1 MWQKQ
6 QLCSIK
12 KVFYKKSFIV
22 FPGLYIVDIGW
33 TVLEKRFILTRAF
46 IFFYVI
52 LSKIRTGST
61 LQECRCSDARNK
73 LSRIPPFTR
82 PLYVLTCQ
90 FVKNKKERHYF
101 YRKQA
106 KKTKEHFSIFSRIH
120 CFASTLLFSS
130 EQLFFCSKRCSL
142 ENAPESQT
150 KTHLIKLFFTKQLPV
165 AAFWVILISD

>member
-1 MWQKQ
+1 M
-6 QLCSIK
+6 
-12 KVFYKKSFIV
+12 
-22 FPGLYIVDIGW
+22 GW

-106 KKTKEHFSIFSRIH
+106 KKAKEHFSIFSRIQQ
-120 CFASTLLFSS
+120 STLLFSS

-150 KTHLIKLFFTKQLPV
+150 KTHLKKLFFTKQLPV
-165 AAFWVILISD
+165 AACSVILISD

>member
-1 MWQKQ
+1 M
-6 QLCSIK
+6 
-12 KVFYKKSFIV
+12 
-22 FPGLYIVDIGW
+22 GW

-106 KKTKEHFSIFSRIH
+106 KKAKEHFSIFSRIQQ
-120 CFASTLLFSS
+120 STLLFSS

-165 AAFWVILISD
+165 AACSVILISD

>member
-1 MWQKQ
+1 M
-6 QLCSIK
+6 S
-12 KVFYKKSFIV
+12 
-22 FPGLYIVDIGW
+22 GLYIVDMGW

-106 KKTKEHFSIFSRIH
+106 KKAKEHFSIFSRIQQ
-120 CFASTLLFSS
+120 STLLFSS

-165 AAFWVILISD
+165 AACSVILISD